1 MRNLI
6 WQYHIDTKR
15 SYDGVHRKRMAM
27 ASSETVAFYAMKY
40 GVEYEMASHSRW
52 WKNGYHGGPAMER
65 FQLLDERFDV
75 YDQILYIDTDILVSP
90 DAPNIF
96 DEYADATIAGL
107 HQTHRRDIT
116 LLQEGWLRTEFPDP
130 ARYRAS
136 YVNGA
141 ILVMSR
147 DFRQYLRG
155 VLRVEDIQVDKGT
168 HWDRDGINV
177 RWPVYDQS
185 MVSYWLAM
193 SPFDLTSLDRAW
205 FKGPHFY
212 NHGGPKTDESLHRY
226 FSRYDTLREQW
237 IPRGYPGTTTGDPH
251 PETAHAAEIASAAET
266 TGTAETKELKKA
278 PAKPTVENLSK
289 QVRQKRLSYLG
300 QGKFDSIYDRIE
312 QIRSDGVAGDF
323 TEFGVALGGSG
334 ICLARA
340 LEDGQRYFG
349 FDVFGMIPPPSQADG
364 QKVLNRYKT
373 ISSGESKG
381 ISGDPYYGYMDDLL
395 EKVKGNFAEFDCPVD
410 GRRINLV
417 EGLFETTLPAHDDL
431 TISLAHIDCD
441 WYDPVKLCLEYAW
454 GHLSPGG
461 FIILDDYNSW
471 PGCKK
476 AADEFL
482 AATPAAKLLYEKP
495 NAVIRKPL

>member
-6 WQYHIDTKR
+6 WQYHTDTKR
-15 SYDGVHRKRMAM
+15 SYDGIHRKRMAM
-27 ASSETVAFYAMKY
+27 ASAETVSFYAMKY
-40 GVEYEMASHSRW
+40 GAEYEMASHSRW
-52 WKNGYHGGPAMER
+52 WRNGYHGGPAMER
-65 FQLLDERFDV
+65 FQLLDQRFDD

-96 DEYADATIAGL
+96 EEYADATIAGL

-116 LLQEGWLRTEFPDP
+116 LLQEGWLHNEFPDP

-141 ILVMSR
+141 ILLMSR

-155 VLRVEDIQVDKGT
+155 VLDVDDIQVDKGT
-168 HWDRDGINV
+168 YWDRDGINV

-193 SPFDLTSLDRAW
+193 SPFSLTSLAREW
-205 FKGPHFY
+205 VKGPHFY
-212 NHGGPKTDESLHRY
+212 NHGGPKTEESLQRY
-226 FSRYDTLREQW
+226 FSRYDTLRQQW
-237 IPRGYPGTTTGDPH
+237 IPRGYPHPSGATTDADAVAGAGV
-251 PETAHAAEIASAAET
+251 TAVT
-266 TGTAETKELKKA
+266 TDSPTKVT
-278 PAKPTVENLSK
+278 TVQNLSK

-300 QGKFDSIYDRIE
+300 QGKFDSIYRYIE
-312 QIRSDGVAGDF
+312 EIHSENVPGDF

-340 LEDGQRYFG
+340 LRPDQRYFG
-349 FDVFGMIPPPSQADG
+349 FDVFGMIPPPSDADG
-364 QKVLNRYKT
+364 VKVQNRYKT
-373 ISSGESKG
+373 ISAGESKG
-381 ISGDPYYGYMDDLL
+381 IAGDPYYGYMDDLL
-395 EKVKGNFAEFDCPVD
+395 EKVRGNFAEFGCPVD
-410 GRRINLV
+410 GERINLV
-417 EGLFETTLPAHDDL
+417 KGLFETTLPERDDL

-454 GHLSPGG
+454 NHLSPGG

-471 PGCKK
+471 PGCKL

-482 AATPAAKLLYEKP
+482 AATKGATLLHEKP
-495 NAVIRKPL
+495 NAVIGKQS